1 MVHAWLGGASS
12 SQSISL
18 SCWVMGCC
26 GASIGSSWYHHP
38 QPHHE
43 SDRPQPG
50 APTMLGTNKNSE
62 NTQITEAGGGL
73 GAAAASPTPEDHSTH
88 SSSHP
93 CCPPPKQGRVAC
105 LFLAVTPD
113 LKHLK
118 SPTDSSLPG
127 EGCSLYA
134 PYSGTQ
140 KLPARNYHVLGT
152 RSTRGYL
159 HPRAA
164 WTRIFQVQK
173 KQGTS

>member
-1 MVHAWLGGASS
+1 MRATDL
-12 SQSISL
+12 SL
-18 SCWVMGCC
+18 ELPPCWEPTRTLRTPKSPKLVVGW
-26 GASIGSSWYHHP
+26 GQLLP
-38 QPHHE
+38 L
-43 SDRPQPG
+43 RPQKTIP
-50 APTMLGTNKNSE
+50 
-62 NTQITEAGGGL
+62 
-73 GAAAASPTPEDHSTH
+73 PTPRPIHVV
-88 SSSHP
+88 
-93 CCPPPKQGRVAC
+93 PPPKQGRVAC

>member
-50 APTMLGTNKNSE
+50 APTMLGTNKNPE

-73 GAAAASPTPEDHSTH
+73 GQLLPLQPQKTIPPTPRPIHVV
-88 SSSHP
+88 
-93 CCPPPKQGRVAC
+93 PPPKQGRVAC